1 MALSALINA
10 LYETN
15 MVIIVRRVY
24 QANGAVRLGS
34 LAPNIKKNYEVSQTF
49 VVINNMEASNVI
61 VLLLIKHFYAEIGCL
76 SSYILLFS

>member
-34 LAPNIKKNYEVSQTF
+34 LAPNIKKNYEVSQTL
-49 VVINNMEASNVI
+49 VVINNIVI
-61 VLLLIKHFYAEIGCL
+61 
-76 SSYILLFS
+76 